1 MDTNKTLEQLT
12 RLKLQGMAD
21 RYEVML
27 DMPIHQQPDAH
38 TMLAMLTEA
47 EASRR
52 VVQRTELYLRLA
64 RLRYTAHLEQVHC
77 KPGRGI
83 TSGQL
88 IQLGDCSF
96 IDKAEN
102 VLINGA
108 TGCGKSYLACALGRQ
123 ACVRG
128 YKTVYYAMNR
138 FIEQLTLSRLDGTY
152 IKWINQIAKTPL
164 LIIDDFGLQPL
175 THDMKITLLQILE
188 DRYAKGSTIISAQ
201 LPVAKWYEYIN
212 EPTLADAI
220 CDRLTADAHRINLQ
234 GDSMRKLKNH

>member
-1 MDTNKTLEQLT
+1 M
-12 RLKLQGMAD
+12 
-21 RYEVML
+21 V
-27 DMPIHQQPDAH
+27 
-38 TMLAMLTEA
+38 
-47 EASRR
+47 
-52 VVQRTELYLRLA
+52 
-64 RLRYTAHLEQVHC
+64 
-77 KPGRGI
+77 
-83 TSGQL
+83 GQHG
-88 IQLGDCSF
+88 QEF
-96 IDKAEN
+96 
-102 VLINGA
+102 
-108 TGCGKSYLACALGRQ
+108 T
-123 ACVRG
+123 
-128 YKTVYYAMNR
+128 
-138 FIEQLTLSRLDGTY
+138 SRLDGTY